1 MLTNAPSAIAIF
13 ILGFGFLVFVH
24 ELGHFLVARLFGVR
38 CTQFAIGFGPS
49 ILSWR
54 KGIGFVPTGTEK
66 TYYAKAGERAEQDG
80 VDLQSLPEHERS
92 AKLHAA
98 ADALGFGETEYR
110 LNLLPLGG
118 YVKMVGQEDLDP
130 DARSSD
136 PRAYNNK
143 PIWQRMGIISAG
155 VVMNVIF
162 GVVFFIVAF
171 MIGVDFPKAVVGDV
185 APGSPA
191 YVTYAEG
198 HEGEPAFQ
206 GLRIGDAIT
215 ELDGDRVRDM
225 VDVRIATALADP
237 AQEIAMTVERPGV
250 EGTLTYNITPKMRLT
265 VPGEA
270 KMLSAGIRPSYTLR
284 VRQMADKGDLYDAGV
299 RPGMRIA
306 AVGGRDVEAYHELI
320 AALAAERGRPV
331 SVTFVGDGGEAVR
344 AELAATPQLARSD
357 AGVSNL
363 LGFVPATRVSSVM
376 EDAPAEKA
384 GVQQGDLLAR
394 VGETAWP
401 SPTEVSGEVGEAGGD
416 GVNVAVL
423 REVERIERGERVKRV
438 ERVELGTIEPEGG
451 LIGIAMGHV
460 QQVIVGR
467 PMEGTPAAALDL
479 VPGSEILAV
488 GDAEIASWGDMQREL
503 QNRAEAGAE
512 SITLRYRLN
521 LAEQPEATGTV
532 ELDDASRARLLA
544 AEWGPPAV
552 PVVFYGLDAPLKA
565 SNPWA
570 ATLLG
575 VEKTHE
581 FIVQTYLT
589 LRRLLVEQTVKVSHL
604 RGPAGIIDEGQRIAQ
619 RGWSYLLFFLG
630 LISVNL
636 AVINF
641 LPFPILD
648 GGHMVFLGIEKIKG
662 SPPSPL
668 VVNIA
673 SYVALAVIA
682 TFFLVVTYH
691 DIVRIVTG

>member
-24 ELGHFLVARLFGVR
+24 ELGHFLVARVFGVR

-49 ILSWR
+49 ILAWR
-54 KGIGFVPTGTEK
+54 RGIGFAPTGTEK
-66 TYYAKAGERAEQDG
+66 TYYARAGERAQQDG
-80 VDLQSLPEHERS
+80 VDLESLPEHERS

-98 ADALGFGETEYR
+98 ADALGLGETEYR

-162 GVVFFIVAF
+162 GIAFFVVAF
-171 MIGVDFPKAVVGDV
+171 MLGVDFPKAVVGGV
-185 APGSPA
+185 SPGSPA

-198 HEGEPAFQ
+198 HDGDPAYQ
-206 GLRIGDAIT
+206 GLRVGDAIARING
-215 ELDGDRVRDM
+215 EPVRDM
-225 VDVRIATALADP
+225 VEVRVATALGDP
-237 AQEIAMTVERPGV
+237 GEDLRLEIERPGV
-250 EGTLTYNITPKMRLT
+250 EEPLIYNIMPKMRRT

-270 KMLSAGIRPSYTLR
+270 KMLSAGITPTRSLR
-284 VRQMADKGDLYDAGV
+284 VTAMADEGPLFDAGV

-306 AVGGRDVEAYHELI
+306 AAGGRSVATYDAFLG
-320 AALAAERGRPV
+320 ALGAGRGRPV
-331 SVTFVGDGGEAVR
+331 SVSFVDEAGTSFS
-344 AELAATPQLARSD
+344 AELAATPGLSRSD
-357 AGVSNL
+357 EGVPHL
-363 LGFVPATRVSSVM
+363 LGLTPATQVSYVVPG
-376 EDAPAEKA
+376 EPAEEG
-384 GVQQGDLLAR
+384 GVRRGDLLAR
-394 VGETAWP
+394 IGEASWP
-401 SPTEVSGEVGEAGGD
+401 TPTEVAAEVGRADGG
-416 GVNVAVL
+416 VEVAVV
-423 REVERIERGERVKRV
+423 RKGELL
-438 ERVELGTIEPEGG
+438 ELGVIKPSGG
-451 LIGIAMGHV
+451 MIGIAMAPVDRLLLGETLA
-460 QQVIVGR
+460 G
-467 PMEGTPAAALDL
+467 GAAGELDL
-479 VPGSEILAV
+479 LPGSEVLAV
-488 GDAEIASWGDMQREL
+488 DGVEVETWADLQRVL
-503 QNRAEAGAE
+503 QERAEAGSA
-512 SITLRYRLN
+512 SVTLRYRLN
-521 LAEQPEATGTV
+521 LADRPEASGEV
-532 ELDDASRARLLA
+532 ALSGADRARLLA
-544 AEWGPPAV
+544 AEWGPPAA
-552 PVVFYGLDAPLKA
+552 GLGLATLDVTLEA

-570 ATLLG
+570 ATVLG

-619 RGWSYLLFFLG
+619 RGWAYLLFFLG

-668 VVNIA
+668 VINIA
-673 SYVALAVIA
+673 SYIALALIA
-682 TFFLVVTYH
+682 TLFLVITYH
-691 DIVRIVTG
+691 DLMRIGERLMGG

>member
-54 KGIGFVPTGTEK
+54 RGIGIVPTGTEK
-66 TYYAKAGERAEQDG
+66 AYYAKAGERAEQDG

-98 ADALGFGETEYR
+98 ADALGLGETEYR

-185 APGSPA
+185 ASGSPA

-215 ELDGDRVRDM
+215 HLD

-237 AQEIAMTVERPGV
+237 AQRIAITVARPGV
-250 EGTLTYNITPKMRLT
+250 DGPLTYNLTPKMRLT

-270 KMLSAGIRPSYTLR
+270 KMLSAGITPSYTLR
-284 VRQMADKGDLYDAGV
+284 VRQMADEGGLYDAGV

-306 AVGGRDVEAYHELI
+306 AVGERDVESYHELI

-331 SVTFVGDGGEAVR
+331 SATFVGDEGETVS
-344 AELAATPQLARSD
+344 AELSATPQLSRSD
-357 AGVSNL
+357 AGVPNL
-363 LGFVPATRVSSVM
+363 LGFVPATRVSAVM

-384 GVQQGDLLAR
+384 GVQRGDLLAR
-394 VGETAWP
+394 VGDTAWP
-401 SPTEVSGEVGEAGGD
+401 SPIEVSGEVGEAGGD
-416 GVNVAVL
+416 GVNVAVI
-423 REVERIERGERVKRV
+423 RDGD
-438 ERVELGTIEPEGG
+438 RVELGTIKPGGG
-451 LIGIAMGHV
+451 LIGIAMDNV
-460 QQVIVGR
+460 QEVIVGR
-467 PMEGTPAAALDL
+467 PMAGTPAAELDL

-488 GDAEIASWGDMQREL
+488 GDAEIASWGDFQREL
-503 QNRAEAGAE
+503 QERADAGAAE
-512 SITLRYRLN
+512 VALRYRLN

-532 ELDDASRARLLA
+532 ELDDVSRARLLA

-552 PVVFYGLDAPLKA
+552 AVAFYGLDAPLKA

-673 SYVALAVIA
+673 SYVALALIA

-691 DIVRIVTG
+691 DIVRIFN

>member
-1 MLTNAPSAIAIF
+1 MLTNAPSAIVIF

-49 ILSWR
+49 ILAWR
-54 KGIGFVPTGTEK
+54 RGIGFAPTGTEK
-66 TYYAKAGERAEQDG
+66 TYYAKAGERAQQDG
-80 VDLQSLPEHERS
+80 VDLQSLPEHERN

-162 GVVFFIVAF
+162 GILFFIVAF
-171 MIGVDFPKAVVGDV
+171 MIGVDFPKAVVGGV

-198 HEGEPAFQ
+198 HEGDPAFQ
-206 GLRIGDAIT
+206 GLRVGDAIT
-215 ELDGDRVRDM
+215 KLGNERVRDM

-237 AQEIAMTVERPGV
+237 DEEIAMTVERPGL
-250 EGTLTYNITPKMRLT
+250 EGTLVFPVQPKMRRT

-270 KMLSAGIRPSYTLR
+270 KMLSAGITPSYTLR
-284 VRQMADKGDLYDAGV
+284 IVQMADEGEFYDAGV
-299 RPGMRIA
+299 RPGMR
-306 AVGGRDVEAYHELI
+306 L
-320 AALAAERGRPV
+320 AALGGESVETYHDMIEAVAAERGLPV
-331 SVTFVGDGGEAVR
+331 SATFVGEGGEEASF
-344 AELAATPQLARSD
+344 ALAATPQLARSD
-357 AGVSNL
+357 AGVANL
-363 LGFVPATRVSSVM
+363 LGFVPATRVSMVV
-376 EDAPAEKA
+376 EGKPAEGA
-384 GVQQGDLLAR
+384 GVEEGDRLAR

-401 SPTEVSGEVGEAGGD
+401 SPGEVSAEVGAAGGK
-416 GVNVAVL
+416 GVTVTVL
-423 REVERIERGERVKRV
+423 RDGQRI
-438 ERVELGTIEPEGG
+438 ELGTIEPDDG
-451 LIGIAMGHV
+451 LIGIAMSNV
-460 QQVIVGR
+460 QRLIVGR
-467 PMEGTPAAALDL
+467 PMEGTPAATLDL

-488 GDAEIASWGDMQREL
+488 DETEIDSWAAFQREL
-503 QNRAEAGAE
+503 QGRADGGAE
-512 SITLRYRLN
+512 TITLRYRLN
-521 LAEQPEATGTV
+521 LAEQPKAEGEVALG
-532 ELDDASRARLLA
+532 DAARARLLA

-552 PVVFYGLDAPLKA
+552 PVVFYRLEAPLKA

-570 ATLLG
+570 ATVLG
-575 VEKTHE
+575 VEKTQE

-673 SYVALAVIA
+673 SYVALALIA
-682 TFFLVVTYH
+682 TLFLVITYH
-691 DIVRIVTG
+691 DVMRIVTG

>member
-1 MLTNAPSAIAIF
+1 M
-13 ILGFGFLVFVH
+13 
-24 ELGHFLVARLFGVR
+24 R

-49 ILSWR
+49 ILAWR
-54 KGIGFVPTGTEK
+54 RGTGIVPTGTEK
-66 TYYAKAGERAEQDG
+66 TYYARAGERAEADG
-80 VDLQSLPEHERS
+80 VDLQSLPEHERN

-98 ADALGFGETEYR
+98 ADALGFGQTEYR

-162 GVVFFIVAF
+162 GIAFFIVAF
-171 MIGVDFPKAVVGDV
+171 MIGVDFPKAVVGGV
-185 APGSPA
+185 ASGSPA

-237 AQEIAMTVERPGV
+237 DEEIAMTVERPSFNEPLV
-250 EGTLTYNITPKMRLT
+250 YRIRPKMRRT

-270 KMLSAGIRPSYTLR
+270 MMLSAGITPSYTLR
-284 VRQMADKGDLYDAGV
+284 VRQMADEGELYDAGV
-299 RPGMRIA
+299 RPGMTVA
-306 AVGGRDVEAYHELI
+306 SVGGRSVEAYHELI
-320 AALAAERGRPV
+320 AALQAERGKPV
-331 SVTFVGDGGEAVR
+331 SATFVGETGEEVSV
-344 AELAATPQLARSD
+344 ELAATPRLARSD
-357 AGVSNL
+357 AGVPNL
-363 LGFVPATRVSSVM
+363 LGFVPATRVSAVM
-376 EDAPAEKA
+376 EGAPAERA

-401 SPTEVSGEVGEAGGD
+401 SPTEVSGEIGEAGGD
-416 GVNVAVL
+416 GVSVTVL
-423 REVERIERGERVKRV
+423 RDG
-438 ERVELGTIEPEGG
+438 ERVELGTIVPDGG
-451 LIGIAMGHV
+451 LIGIAMGNV
-460 QQVIVGR
+460 ERLIVGR
-467 PMEGTPAAALDL
+467 PLDETPAAALDL

-488 GDAEIASWGDMQREL
+488 GDTAVASWADFQRAL
-503 QNRAEAGAE
+503 QARADAGAE

-521 LAEQPEATGTV
+521 LAEQPEASGEVT
-532 ELDDASRARLLA
+532 LDDPARARLLA

-565 SNPWA
+565 SNPWS

-673 SYVALAVIA
+673 SYVALALIA
-682 TFFLVVTYH
+682 TLFLVITYH
-691 DIVRIVTG
+691 DVMRIITG